1 LLVQSLRAA
10 MMDPFKAATVFES
23 ELRDTI
29 GKSQSQRP
37 GVAGLGWATA
47 AAVGGKPSRAMGE
60 LERVGLRTY
69 EQEYTR
75 RLGGSTR
82 ALSTTAMTPP
92 PPAAAAAAAATT
104 TTVAAAR
111 RPPPPVAS
119 PSPSPLPSH
128 VGDADDG
135 SSSATRGRGA
145 LSAGA
150 DEAASVGVHVYS
162 GATTQLESRW
172 AERVGRLTPGRPG
185 PRWAAVRQPLR
196 PFWRPL

>member
-1 LLVQSLRAA
+1 MQSLRAA

-23 ELRDTI
+23 ELRDAI

-37 GVAGLGWATA
+37 SVAGLGWGAT
-47 AAVGGKPSRAMGE
+47 AAVGGKPSRALGE

-75 RLGGSTR
+75 RLDGSTR
-82 ALSTTAMTPP
+82 ALSTSAMTPP
-92 PPAAAAAAAATT
+92 PPAAAAAATTAA
-104 TTVAAAR
+104 VAPP
-111 RPPPPVAS
+111 PPPPVAS

-128 VGDADDG
+128 VGDADAG

-185 PRWAAVRQPLR
+185 PRWAAVRRPLR

>member
-23 ELRDTI
+23 ELRDAI

-92 PPAAAAAAAATT
+92 PPAAAAAAAATAPPAVASASIAT
-104 TTVAAAR
+104 TIRFVRKVVRSSPSAAAAR
-111 RPPPPVAS
+111 VVVVLLVVVLVLVVFGAPAGWAGRRARGIG
-119 PSPSPLPSH
+119 H
-128 VGDADDG
+128 VVGEE
-135 SSSATRGRGA
+135 
-145 LSAGA
+145 
-150 DEAASVGVHVYS
+150 DEEG
-162 GATTQLESRW
+162 
-172 AERVGRLTPGRPG
+172 
-185 PRWAAVRQPLR
+185 PLR
-196 PFWRPL
+196 AAEVELPQHFVLNGPERAR